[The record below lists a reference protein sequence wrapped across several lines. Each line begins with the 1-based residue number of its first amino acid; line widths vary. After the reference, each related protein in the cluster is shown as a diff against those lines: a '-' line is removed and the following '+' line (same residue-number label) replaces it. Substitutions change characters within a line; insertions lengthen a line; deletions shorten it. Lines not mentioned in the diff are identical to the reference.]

1 MTKSIITK
9 KPRCGS
15 PAGTSIAD
23 LLGPP
28 PVILGED
35 ARKFEELHTRITAAM
50 KPREAI
56 EEIWVRDVADLT
68 WEVLRLRRLKASL
81 LLTCAHAGLVR
92 VLKPLVG
99 STEAEQLA
107 AAWAKRDAAAVAKV
121 KSLLAASELTVDAIM
136 AETLTLK
143 LEQTE
148 RFEAMIAV
156 AEARL
161 AAALREVDRHRAT
174 LAGALRATVEDIED
188 AEFEEIPAQP
198 SLPEASA

>member
-1 MTKSIITK
+1 MTRSITTK
-9 KPRCGS
+9 KPSCGS
-15 PAGTSIAD
+15 ATSIAD

-35 ARKFEELHTRITAAM
+35 ARKFEELQARITAAV
-50 KPREAI
+50 KPQEAI
-56 EEIWVRDVADLT
+56 EEIWVRDVVDLT

-92 VLKPLVG
+92 VLKPIVG

-107 AAWAKRDAAAVAKV
+107 VAWAKREAGAVAKV

-148 RFEAMIAV
+148 RFEAMIAA

-161 AAALREVDRHRAT
+161 AAALREVDRHRDA
-174 LAGALRATVEDIED
+174 LARALRATVEDIED
-188 AEFEEIPAQP
+188 AEFEEVPAQP

>member
-1 MTKSIITK
+1 MTKSLTTK
-9 KPRCGS
+9 KPICGS
-15 PAGTSIAD
+15 ATSIAD

-35 ARKFEELHTRITAAM
+35 ARKFEELHARITAAV

-56 EEIWVRDVADLT
+56 EEIWVRDVADLA

-92 VLKPLVG
+92 VLKPLVE

-107 AAWAKRDAAAVAKV
+107 VTWAKREAEAMAKV
-121 KSLLAASELTVDAIM
+121 KRLLATSELSVDAIM

-148 RFEAMIAV
+148 RFEAMIAA
-156 AEARL
+156 AEVRL
-161 AAALREVDRHRAT
+161 AAALREIDRHRDA
-174 LAGALRATVEDIED
+174 LAGALRAAVEEIED
-188 AEFEEIPAQP
+188 AEFEEVRVQP
-198 SLPEASA
+198 SLPEAAA

>member
-1 MTKSIITK
+1 MSKSIATK
-9 KPRCGS
+9 KPSCG
-15 PAGTSIAD
+15 ATAHRSIAD

-35 ARKFEELHTRITAAM
+35 ASKFEELHARITAAV

-56 EEIWVRDVADLT
+56 EEIWVRDIVDLT

-92 VLKPLVG
+92 VLKPLVE
-99 STEAEQLA
+99 STQAEQLA

-148 RFEAMIAV
+148 RFEAMIAA
-156 AEARL
+156 AETRL
-161 AAALREVDRHRAT
+161 AAALREVDRHRDA
-174 LAGALRATVEDIED
+174 LAGAVRAAVENIED
-188 AEFEEIPAQP
+188 AEFEEVPAQP
-198 SLPEASA
+198 GLPAASA

>member
-1 MTKSIITK
+1 MTKSLTTK
-9 KPRCGS
+9 KPICGS
-15 PAGTSIAD
+15 ATSIAD

-35 ARKFEELHTRITAAM
+35 ARKFEELHARITAAV

-92 VLKPLVG
+92 VLKPLVE

-107 AAWAKRDAAAVAKV
+107 VAWAKREAEAMAKV
-121 KSLLAASELTVDAIM
+121 KRLLATSELPVDVIM

-148 RFEAMIAV
+148 RFEAMIAA

-161 AAALREVDRHRAT
+161 AAALREVDRHREA
-174 LAGALRATVEDIED
+174 LAGALRAAVEAIED
-188 AEFEEIPAQP
+188 AEFEEVPAQP